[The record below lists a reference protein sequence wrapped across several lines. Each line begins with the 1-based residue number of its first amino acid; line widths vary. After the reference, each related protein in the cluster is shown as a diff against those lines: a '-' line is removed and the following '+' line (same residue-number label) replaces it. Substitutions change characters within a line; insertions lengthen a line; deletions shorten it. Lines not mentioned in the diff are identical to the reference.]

1 MIEKEDKNMKV
12 LTPKEVSDILKIGK
26 NQTYTLMGS
35 KIFPSYRI
43 GNKLFVTQEALE
55 KWLNNIQGRQIYL

>member
-1 MIEKEDKNMKV
+1 MQV

-26 NQTYTLMGS
+26 NQTYALMS
-35 KIFPSYRI
+35 NKTFPSYRI

-55 KWLNNIQGRQIYL
+55 KWLNNIQGRHIYL